1 MNLMARVENSAT
13 ESNFAEREF
22 LRPVASS
29 WPKHERDEVLAV
41 VRVLESGRVNALVH
55 GEQNKAFEAEFAK
68 FVQMPFAIAVS
79 NGTVS
84 IELALRALGVGP
96 GDEVIIPVRSFF
108 ATASAV
114 VAIGA
119 EPVFADVEMETQNID
134 PASVSRMIS
143 DRTKAVICVHLAGLP
158 CDMAALTAI
167 CDEHGLV
174 LIEDCAQAHG
184 ALYDGKPVGSF
195 GHASSFSFCTDKIMS
210 TGGEGGMVLFRDED
224 AWAKAWAGK
233 DHGKLPVK
241 FQPANTAAAGE
252 FRYLHSIFGSNY
264 RMTEMQAAIGRAQ
277 LGKLPKWLKQRKANA
292 ECLAAEI
299 AGLPG
304 IVLDAPSANMQHA
317 WYKFY
322 LRVDED
328 RLPNALTR
336 SDVIAGL
343 MQLGIQ
349 CGSGSCP
356 DMSREDA
363 FYGRTPR
370 KDTIRHAHKLGASTI
385 MFPVDHLLDED
396 DMRAIAAGLRKV
408 LDQ

>member
-1 MNLMARVENSAT
+1 MNLMARMKSTAT
-13 ESNFAEREF
+13 DSDSPAREF
-22 LRPVASS
+22 LRPVASA

-55 GEQNKAFEAEFAK
+55 GEQNKAFEKEFAEFVK
-68 FVQMPFAIAVS
+68 MPFAIAVS

-84 IELALRALGVGP
+84 IELALRALGVGE

-114 VAIGA
+114 VAVGA

-134 PASVSRMIS
+134 PASVARMIS

-158 CDMAALTAI
+158 CDMTALTSI
-167 CDEHGLV
+167 CEEHDLF

-184 ALYDGKPVGSF
+184 ALYKNKPVGSF

-210 TGGEGGMVLFRDED
+210 TGGEGGMVLFQDEN

-233 DHGKLPVK
+233 DHGKLPVQH
-241 FQPANTAAAGE
+241 QPANHAAPGE
-252 FRYLHSIFGSNY
+252 FRYLHSIFGSNF

-277 LGKLPKWLKQRKANA
+277 LAKLPKWLKQRRANA
-292 ECLAAEI
+292 ELLASEI
-299 AGLPG
+299 VGLPG
-304 IVLDAPSANMQHA
+304 IIVDEVPSDITPA

-322 LRVDED
+322 LRVDEAA
-328 RLPNALTR
+328 LPNGLTR
-336 SDVIAGL
+336 SDIIAGL

-363 FYGRTPR
+363 FANRPPR
-370 KDTIRHAHKLGASTI
+370 KDEIRFAHKLGASTV

-396 DMRAIAAGLRKV
+396 DMLAIAAGLRKV
-408 LDQ
+408 LGQ

>member
-1 MNLMARVENSAT
+1 MNLMARVESTT
-13 ESNFAEREF
+13 ETGTAPREI
-22 LRPVASS
+22 LRPVAST

-55 GEQNKAFEAEFAK
+55 GEQNKAFEEEFAK

-84 IELALRALGVGP
+84 IELALRALGVGA

-119 EPVFADVEMETQNID
+119 EPVFADVEMKSQNIE
-134 PASVSRMIS
+134 PASVARMIS
-143 DRTKAVICVHLAGLP
+143 DRTKAVICVHLAGRP
-158 CDMAALTAI
+158 CDMTALTDLCAK
-167 CDEHGLV
+167 HGLF

-195 GHASSFSFCTDKIMS
+195 GDASSFSFCTDKIMS
-210 TGGEGGMVLFRDED
+210 TGGEGGMVLFRDEA

-233 DHGKLPVK
+233 DHGKRPARYLR
-241 FQPANTAAAGE
+241 ANTAAAGE
-252 FRYLHSIFGSNY
+252 FRYVHNSFGSNY

-277 LGKLPKWLKQRKANA
+277 LAKLPRWLEQRAANA
-292 ECLAAEI
+292 ETLASEI
-299 AGLPG
+299 DGLPG
-304 IVLDAPSANMQHA
+304 IIVDRPAANMRHA

-322 LRVDED
+322 LRVDEKL
-328 RLPNALTR
+328 LPDGKSRA
-336 SDVIAGL
+336 DVIAGL

-356 DMSREDA
+356 DMSNEEA
-363 FYGRTPR
+363 FAGRTPR
-370 KDTIRHAHKLGASTI
+370 KDAISNAHRLGASTI
-385 MFPVDHLLDED
+385 MFPVDHLLDAD
-396 DMRAIAAGLRKV
+396 DMHAIAAGLRKV
-408 LDQ
+408 LGQ

>member
-1 MNLMARVENSAT
+1 MNLMSRVE
-13 ESNFAEREF
+13 ESHAAADGEQREI
-22 LRPVASS
+22 LRPVASA

-41 VRVLESGRVNALVH
+41 VRILESGRVNALVH
-55 GEQNKAFEAEFAK
+55 GEQNKAFEREFAEF
-68 FVQMPFAIAVS
+68 VRMPFAIAVS

-84 IELALRALGVGP
+84 IELALRALGVGL

-119 EPVFADVEMETQNID
+119 EPVFADVETETQNID
-134 PASVSRMIS
+134 PASVARMIS
-143 DRTKAVICVHLAGLP
+143 DRTKAVICVHLAGRP
-158 CDMAALTAI
+158 CDMTALTEI
-167 CDEHGLV
+167 CEAHDLL

-184 ALYDGKPVGSF
+184 ALYKGQQVGSF

-210 TGGEGGMVLFRDED
+210 TGGEGGMVLFRNED

-233 DHGKLPVK
+233 DHGKLPAK
-241 FQPANTAAAGE
+241 FQPENSAAPGE

-277 LGKLPKWLKQRKANA
+277 LKKLPKWLQQRRANA
-292 ECLAAEI
+292 ETLALEI
-299 AGLPG
+299 DGLPG
-304 IVLDAPSANMQHA
+304 IIFDKPPAYESPA

-322 LRVDED
+322 IRVDEGM
-328 RLPNALTR
+328 LPNGLTR
-336 SDVIAGL
+336 SDIIGGL

-363 FYGRTPR
+363 FANRPPR
-370 KDTIRHAHKLGASTI
+370 KDEIRFAHKLAASTI

-396 DMRAIAAGLRKV
+396 DMLAIAAGLRKV
-408 LDQ
+408 LGQ